1 MKKFK
6 FIFILLIICISLFSC
21 GNINEKDK
29 REIKENIEQ
38 IDADKTDNTDA
49 IKSAE
54 DFFSDTL
61 SKDNI

>member
-6 FIFILLIICISLFSC
+6 FLFILLIMCFCLYSC

-38 IDADKTDNTDA
+38 IDADTTENADA

-61 SKDNI
+61 KER